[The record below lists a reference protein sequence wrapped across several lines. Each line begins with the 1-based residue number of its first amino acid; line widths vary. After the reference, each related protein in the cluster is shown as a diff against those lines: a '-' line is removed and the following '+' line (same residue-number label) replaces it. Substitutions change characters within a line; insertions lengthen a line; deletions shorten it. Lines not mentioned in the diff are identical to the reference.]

1 MNYQNT
7 LIKLLDTFKNN
18 DSNFEVLKKYRDL
31 INNLSEVKN
40 NMDNIK
46 DKLYFNP
53 YFIENSLFQKGFTAL
68 QKYASLNNSS
78 IDKLEIINLI
88 DDLLNLVNEEYQI
101 FKNKFKYYDDIL
113 LAINENRK
121 ETLIEFINLSFKNKY
136 LSREDYI
143 NLSCYIMTGDMV
155 KVPLNKE
162 VIIEENISDISLS
175 LTEIFKTYGYDVSI
189 IPAREMKKLLKYAK
203 LDNLEEVLSFLK
215 ENNITINNFK
225 ERIKIITDLI
235 IYYDY
240 DSINKVKE
248 FLIHNACSLNTLLGI
263 GIIFF
268 GRDIN
273 FKFQKK
279 LPDGTIEEKD
289 APKVVPQ
296 GNMESFMYIIDLIK
310 KDLGRDLSYPI
321 TDADLAN
328 KNILFTYSKEL
339 IERNLTILRQYGIIT
354 GNHLPKAISSL
365 NTVNTEYLLDRYIEA
380 GLYEYIKEKQPA
392 LTPDDREEFRW
403 FKIKRARHLRDNIF
417 FGRGIKQVYMND
429 ESLYGISKNDKGIK
443 QDVMDRELIYSGLR
457 NMSININEEKSDYSL
472 GQDYFKYFNYTIQSP
487 TRVFNYIRNSESYPE
502 LGTEIEKAFLNE
514 YSNLDLFESDP
525 FINHLD
531 SIKIKLNDGN
541 YNPIKQ
547 NDYEYR
553 FSFQGKEGMAST
565 DIIISRQKV
574 IRLYSILKKN
584 NLWFTDDASNMI
596 KENTILSVLLKDTI
610 VSKNEVSALRGYVC
624 KVMLNFM
631 SYKGGRYK

>member
-7 LIKLLDTFKNN
+7 LIKLLNTFKNN
-18 DSNFEVLKKYRDL
+18 DPNFEILKKYKDL
-31 INNLSEVKN
+31 INNLSEVKKN
-40 NMDNIK
+40 VDNIK

-53 YFIENSLFQKGFTAL
+53 YFIENPLFQEGFIGL

-78 IDKLEIINLI
+78 IDKQEIINLI
-88 DDLLNLVNEEYQI
+88 DDLLNLVNEEYEI

-235 IYYDY
+235 IYFDY

-248 FLIHNACSLNTLLGI
+248 FLIHNVCSLNTLLGI

-279 LPDGTIEEKD
+279 LLDGTIEEKD

-429 ESLYGISKNDKGIK
+429 ESLYGISKDDNGIK
-443 QDVMDRELIYSGLR
+443 QNVMDRELIYRGLK
-457 NMSININEEKSDYSL
+457 NMSMSFDEKSDYSL
-472 GQDYFKYFNYTIQSP
+472 GQDYLKYFNYTIQNP
-487 TRVFNYIRNSESYPE
+487 TRVFNYIRNNESYPE
-502 LGTEIEKAFLNE
+502 LGIEIEKVFLNE
-514 YSNLDLFESDP
+514 YNNLHLFESDP
-525 FINHLD
+525 FINYLD
-531 SIKIKLNDGN
+531 SLKTKLNDDS
-541 YNPIKQ
+541 YYPIKH

-553 FSFQGKEGMAST
+553 FYFQGKEGKAST

-574 IRLYSILKKN
+574 IRLYSLLKQY
-584 NLWFTDDASNMI
+584 NLWFTDDSSNVI
-596 KENTILSVLLKDTI
+596 KENTILSILLKDTI
-610 VSKNEVSALRGYVC
+610 VSKNEVSALRGYVS
-624 KVMLNFM
+624 KVML
-631 SYKGGRYK
+631 YKGGRFR